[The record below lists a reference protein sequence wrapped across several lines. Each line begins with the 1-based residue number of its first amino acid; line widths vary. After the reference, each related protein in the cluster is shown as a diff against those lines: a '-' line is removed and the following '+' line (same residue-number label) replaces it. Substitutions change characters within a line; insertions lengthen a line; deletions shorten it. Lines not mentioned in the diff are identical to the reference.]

1 MDKMTKLLEQ
11 AKRLAG
17 RDTELGAVLELIDE
31 ERDNGPEA
39 TLGRV
44 STALQPIARR
54 FAGGDGSLAG
64 AIESAVSGL
73 NLLGALT
80 DT

>member
-31 ERDNGPEA
+31 ERDNVPEA

-44 STALQPIARR
+44 STALQTHRARICWWR
-54 FAGGDGSLAG
+54 WQPCRRY
-64 AIESAVSGL
+64 
-73 NLLGALT
+73 
-80 DT
+80 